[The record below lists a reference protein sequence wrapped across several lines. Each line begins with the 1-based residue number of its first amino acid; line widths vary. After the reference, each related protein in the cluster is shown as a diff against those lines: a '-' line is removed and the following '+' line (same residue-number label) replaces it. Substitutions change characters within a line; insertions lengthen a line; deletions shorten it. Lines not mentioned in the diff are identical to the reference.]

1 MKIYITLLQTLNFR
15 PWATGKSP
23 LTSSLQL
30 SVFTSRAYFGSV
42 KSWTVG
48 FSRRTF
54 YRIKKL
60 HDETG
65 NVVKPRSE
73 YPGRPRTL
81 NFEDLQYLL
90 ELVHHRPDWFLD
102 ELTALMKRNRFVA
115 MHYTTIHR
123 ELVRAGVSLKK
134 LRKIASERNEYRYWR
149 WLRDRAHCIKFA
161 IDAVAH
167 WDLEQSSRTVR
178 EDC

>member
-1 MKIYITLLQTLNFR
+1 RKISADLKLAAIRLHEQGILRLR
-15 PWATGKSP
+15 DI
-23 LTSSLQL
+23 LDC
-30 SVFTSRAYFGSV
+30 
-42 KSWTVG
+42 VG

-65 NVVKPRSE
+65 NVVKPTRSE
-73 YPGRPRTL
+73 YLGRPRTL

-90 ELVHHRPDWFLD
+90 ELVYHRPDWFLD
-102 ELTALMKRNRFVA
+102 KLTALMKRNHFVA

-134 LRKIASERNEYRYWR
+134 LRKIASERNE
-149 WLRDRAHCIKFA
+149 
-161 IDAVAH
+161 
-167 WDLEQSSRTVR
+167 DL
-178 EDC
+178 